1 MTSKTQQL
9 QLEAK
14 TETPPDDL
22 MPPGETGV
30 TGASLQQ
37 TLGEIGEELARQE
50 QATASAFQQLHKRL
64 ESLSRQLES
73 NEKQVAD
80 RLAQA
85 NRAAEEANR
94 QKEALLAQAAAAGA
108 DGEAVPLGEAV
119 GKAAGDAP
127 SAGGTG
133 AAETPPAETPS
144 AKAPA
149 EAAPTQPQKVAE
161 PVVASS
167 PPPHA
172 AMPPHLAASGAA
184 VPTGQPVEASPPT
197 ARPMPARAVPA
208 AAPASP
214 AANNYAWERAILGDE
229 LAAEPM
235 LAAERAELV
244 DALLSGDETAAALVG
259 WLLIFAA
266 APSDRVP
273 QLLRDVGE
281 AYYAWRPHTGG
292 DSFRNALIEYI
303 RGRCEAAGVGN
314 KIELVQPGDRFDQ
327 SRHISKQRG
336 IEVEDVHGWVV
347 LRDNGKVYTKA
358 SVTTK

>member
-1 MTSKTQQL
+1 MTSKTEQP
-9 QLEAK
+9 QLEA
-14 TETPPDDL
+14 TPETPTGHL

-30 TGASLQQ
+30 TGTSLQQ

-64 ESLSRQLES
+64 EALSQQLES

-85 NRAAEEANR
+85 TRAAEEANR
-94 QKEALLAQAAAAGA
+94 EKEAALAQAAQAGA
-108 DGEAVPLGEAV
+108 DGEAGTPQTG
-119 GKAAGDAP
+119 AP
-127 SAGGTG
+127 ETP
-133 AAETPPAETPS
+133 AAETPATETPS
-144 AKAPA
+144 ANTPA
-149 EAAPTQPQKVAE
+149 EAAAQPQKVAE
-161 PVVASS
+161 PAVASS

-172 AMPPHLAASGAA
+172 AMPPHLAAGGAA

-197 ARPMPARAVPA
+197 ARAMPARALPA

-214 AANNYAWERAILGDE
+214 AANHYAWERAILGDE
-229 LAAEPM
+229 LAAEPL

-292 DSFRNALIEYI
+292 DSFRDALIEYI
-303 RGRCEAAGVGN
+303 RARCEAAGVGN